1 MTPQKLKEILEDLGP
16 TYVKLGQI
24 MSMRSDMLPEAYCT
38 ELKKLRTEVK
48 PLDFSLV
55 KQVVEQEL
63 CRPLE
68 SVFSEIQPDPLGS
81 ASIAQVHLAVLADG
95 GRVVIKVQRP
105 HIRETMENDI
115 HLLKKAAKIM
125 KIAMGTG
132 DLIDFHTILDELW
145 KTSQEEM
152 DFIREAD
159 RKSTRLNSSHRS
171 LSRMPSSA

>member
-1 MTPQKLKEILEDLGP
+1 MSSDVSNRRLLDILTVLKRHHLSRGMTPQKLKEILEDLGP

-24 MSMRSDMLPEAYCT
+24 MSMRSDVLPEAYCT

-55 KQVVEQEL
+55 KQVAEQEL

-68 SVFSEIQPDPLGS
+68 SVFSEIRPAPLGS
-81 ASIAQVHLAVLADG
+81 ASIAQVHLAALAGG

-115 HLLKKAAKIM
+115 HFLKKAAKIM

-132 DLIDFHTILDELW
+132 DSGRDGFY
-145 KTSQEEM
+145 K
-152 DFIREAD
+152 
-159 RKSTRLNSSHRS
+159 RS
-171 LSRMPSSA
+171 GQSGAVL